1 MVGPKHVPEAR
12 CLTLA
17 LGKDAS
23 KMVDPDRKWTTPSS
37 MEPGQGAPPMPDCEG
52 LLACPC
58 IDAAGT
64 RMSLPFPP
72 PRIEC
77 QMKYTAGLSVGR
89 VSICR
94 WSKHR
99 GKHRK
104 SFYM

>member
-1 MVGPKHVPEAR
+1 VRDSTHFQR
-12 CLTLA
+12 
-17 LGKDAS
+17 
-23 KMVDPDRKWTTPSS
+23 
-37 MEPGQGAPPMPDCEG
+37 GQSA
-52 LLACPC
+52 
-58 IDAAGT
+58 DAAGT

-99 GKHRK
+99 GKHQKMLHIGKK
-104 SFYM
+104 SLNGVESEGSPRLAMQSLAVYASSQRSKPRAMLR